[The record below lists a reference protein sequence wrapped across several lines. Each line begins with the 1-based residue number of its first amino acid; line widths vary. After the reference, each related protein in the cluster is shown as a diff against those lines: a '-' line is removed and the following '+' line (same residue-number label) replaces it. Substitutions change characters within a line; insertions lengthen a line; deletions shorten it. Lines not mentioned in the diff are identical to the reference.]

1 MLCVHN
7 FVLCYSS
14 NASFRTNSDTA
25 ASIGLLL
32 FFWQGGGGAI
42 GNGGSGSMVITGSEF
57 DGNTAPNGN
66 GNNISDA
73 GGGYVTC
80 NDGTNTF
87 KSSGGGEG
95 NDPDG
100 NSPAGLCARACDVN
114 NFDELEEA
122 IGVGGDIKLCSG
134 PIVFTKEIEMTGK
147 ELMFTCPNG
156 SCVLDAQENTIFF
169 SILRG
174 SSNISFDGITFK
186 NGSGGGAGA
195 IFNSGEAV
203 VITACKFV
211 GNTAVVS

>member
-7 FVLCYSS
+7 FVVCYSS

-32 FFWQGGGGAI
+32 FFWQGGGAI
-42 GNGGSGSMVITGSEF
+42 GIFNGKMVIKGSKFE
-57 DGNTAPNGN
+57 GNTVPQG
-66 GNNISDA
+66 GNNIYE
-73 GGGYVTC
+73 GGGGDVTC

-87 KSSGGGEG
+87 ESSGGGED

-100 NSPAGLCARACDVN
+100 NSPAGLCARACNVN

-122 IGVGGDIKLCSG
+122 IRVGGDIKLCSG
-134 PIVFTKEIEMTGK
+134 PIVFTKEIELTGK
-147 ELMFTCPNG
+147 ELAFTCPNG

-186 NGSGGGAGA
+186 NGS
-195 IFNSGEAV
+195 SMV
-203 VITACKFV
+203 RPQ
-211 GNTAVVS
+211 

>member
-156 SCVLDAQENTIFF
+156 SCVLDAKRILFF
-169 SILRG
+169 LA
-174 SSNISFDGITFK
+174 FLE
-186 NGSGGGAGA
+186 
-195 IFNSGEAV
+195 EAV
-203 VITACKFV
+203 TSHLMASLLKM
-211 GNTAVVS
+211 GVVVVLVPFLIVEKQWLSQHANLLEIQQW